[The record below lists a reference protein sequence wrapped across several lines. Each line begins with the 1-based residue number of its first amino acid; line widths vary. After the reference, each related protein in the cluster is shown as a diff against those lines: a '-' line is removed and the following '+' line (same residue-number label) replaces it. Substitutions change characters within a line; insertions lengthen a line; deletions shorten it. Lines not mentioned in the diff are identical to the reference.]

1 MVANANRCSCITRK
15 GNRCKKAFSFVCA
28 KTKCCTI
35 HASNAY
41 LNYVLTIQRVY
52 KGYNSRKYVR
62 LLARL
67 PCDIQRNIV
76 FYIREPL
83 YNARRNK
90 SIQAILCK
98 RFVTIFGTPESIM
111 SGFVVSNA
119 NAFLGDYKSRV
130 LIMNKTQFG
139 EHVLD
144 IAHLHKL
151 YIKYMS
157 IIDTNYNN
165 MLYIITNIV
174 NKHIQECVQFYHHSG
189 RPYLYSD
196 AEMLTLHSNMAKLQN
211 SISVYKYEYRRDLHM
226 MRNLHMRNLQNN
238 FSI

>member
-1 MVANANRCSCITRK
+1 MVANANRCACITLK
-15 GNRCKKAFSFVCA
+15 GRRCKKAFSFVCA

-35 HASNAY
+35 HAYTY

-83 YNARRNK
+83 YNARKNK
-90 SIQAILCK
+90 CIQAILCK

-130 LIMNKTQFG
+130 LIMNKTQFN

-151 YIKYMS
+151 YVKYMS
-157 IIDTNYNN
+157 ITDTNYNN

-196 AEMLTLHSNMAKLQN
+196 AEMLALHSNMAELQN

-226 MRNLHMRNLQNN
+226 MRDLHMRNLQNN
-238 FSI
+238 STI

>member
-1 MVANANRCSCITRK
+1 MVAYNARCEAYTLK
-15 GNRCKKAFSFVCA
+15 GRRCQKAFSFVCN
-28 KTKCCTI
+28 KVMCCTI
-35 HASNAY
+35 HAYSYSSYA
-41 LNYVLTIQRVY
+41 LTIQKAY
-52 KGYNSRKYVR
+52 KGYSGRKYAR

-83 YNARRNK
+83 YNARKNK
-90 SIQAILCK
+90 CIQAILCK
-98 RFVTIFGTPESIM
+98 RFVAIFGTPKSIM
-111 SGFVVSNA
+111 SGFVVSNV
-119 NAFLGDYKSRV
+119 NAFLGDYKSHV
-130 LIMNKTQFG
+130 LTMNKTQFG

-151 YIKYMS
+151 YVKYMS

-174 NKHIQECVQFYHHSG
+174 NKHIQECVHYYHHSG

-196 AEMLTLHSNMAKLQN
+196 AEMLTLHSNMAELQN
-211 SISVYKYEYRRDLHM
+211 SISVYKFEYRRNLHM
-226 MRNLHMRNLQNN
+226 MRDLHMRNLQNN

>member
-1 MVANANRCSCITRK
+1 MVANANRCACITLK
-15 GNRCKKAFSFVCA
+15 GYRCKKAFSFVCA
-28 KTKCCTI
+28 KTKCCII
-35 HASNAY
+35 HASNTY
-41 LNYVLTIQRVY
+41 LTYVLTIQRVY
-52 KGYNSRKYVR
+52 KGYISRKYVR

-98 RFVTIFGTPESIM
+98 RFVTLFGTPENIM

-130 LIMNKTQFG
+130 LTMNKTQFND
-139 EHVLD
+139 HVLD

-151 YIKYMS
+151 YIKYIS
-157 IIDTNYNN
+157 IIDTKYNN

-174 NKHIQECVQFYHHSG
+174 NKHIQECVHYYHHSG

-196 AEMLTLHSNMAKLQN
+196 AEMLVLNNNMAELQN
-211 SISVYKYEYRRDLHM
+211 SISVYKFEY

>member
-1 MVANANRCSCITRK
+1 MVANANRCACITLK
-15 GNRCKKAFSFVCA
+15 GYRCKKAFSFVCA
-28 KTKCCTI
+28 KTKCCII
-35 HASNAY
+35 HASNTY
-41 LNYVLTIQRVY
+41 LTYVLTIQRVY
-52 KGYNSRKYVR
+52 KGYISRKYVR

-98 RFVTIFGTPESIM
+98 RFVTLFGTPENIM
-111 SGFVVSNA
+111 SGFVVSNV

-130 LIMNKTQFG
+130 LTMNKTQFND
-139 EHVLD
+139 HVLD

-151 YIKYMS
+151 YIKYIS
-157 IIDTNYNN
+157 IIDTKYNN

-174 NKHIQECVQFYHHSG
+174 NKHIQECVHYYHHSG

-196 AEMLTLHSNMAKLQN
+196 AEMLVLNNNMAELQN
-211 SISVYKYEYRRDLHM
+211 SISVYKFEY

>member
-1 MVANANRCSCITRK
+1 MVANANRCACITRK
-15 GNRCKKAFSFVCA
+15 GNRCKKTFSFVCA

-35 HASNAY
+35 HAYTY
-41 LNYVLTIQRVY
+41 LNYVLTIQRMY
-52 KGYNSRKYVR
+52 KGHICRKYVR

-76 FYIREPL
+76 FHIREPL

-90 SIQAILCK
+90 CIQAILCK

-130 LIMNKTQFG
+130 LTMNKTQFG

-174 NKHIQECVQFYHHSG
+174 NKHIQECLHYYHHSG
-189 RPYLYSD
+189 TPYLYSD
-196 AEMLTLHSNMAKLQN
+196 AEMLALHSNMSELQN

-226 MRNLHMRNLQNN
+226 MRDLHMRNLQNN
-238 FSI
+238 SSI

>member
-1 MVANANRCSCITRK
+1 MVANANRCACITLK
-15 GNRCKKAFSFVCA
+15 GYRCKKAFSFVCA
-28 KTKCCTI
+28 KTKCCII
-35 HASNAY
+35 HASNTY
-41 LNYVLTIQRVY
+41 LTYVLTIQRVY
-52 KGYNSRKYVR
+52 KGYISRKYVR

-98 RFVTIFGTPESIM
+98 RFVTLFGTPENIM

-130 LIMNKTQFG
+130 LTMNKTQFND
-139 EHVLD
+139 HVLD

-151 YIKYMS
+151 YIKYIS
-157 IIDTNYNN
+157 IIDTKYNN

-174 NKHIQECVQFYHHSG
+174 NKHIQECV
-189 RPYLYSD
+189 
-196 AEMLTLHSNMAKLQN
+196 
-211 SISVYKYEYRRDLHM
+211 YKFEY

>member
-1 MVANANRCSCITRK
+1 
-15 GNRCKKAFSFVCA
+15 
-28 KTKCCTI
+28 
-35 HASNAY
+35 
-41 LNYVLTIQRVY
+41 
-52 KGYNSRKYVR
+52 
-62 LLARL
+62 
-67 PCDIQRNIV
+67 V

-98 RFVTIFGTPESIM
+98 RFVAIFGTPESIM
-111 SGFVVSNA
+111 SGFVVSNV
-119 NAFLGDYKSRV
+119 NAFLGYYKSRV
-130 LIMNKTQFG
+130 LTMNKTQFG

-151 YIKYMS
+151 YVKYMS
-157 IIDTNYNN
+157 ITDTTYNN

-196 AEMLTLHSNMAKLQN
+196 AEMLALHSNMVELQN
-211 SISVYKYEYRRDLHM
+211 SISVYKFEY

>member
-1 MVANANRCSCITRK
+1 VREYIKALFYMVANVNRCACITLK
-15 GNRCKKAFSFVCA
+15 GYRCKKAFGFVCN
-28 KTKCCTI
+28 KTKCCSI
-35 HASNAY
+35 HASNTY
-41 LNYVLTIQRVY
+41 LTYVLTIQRVY
-52 KGYNSRKYVR
+52 KGYICRKYVR

-76 FYIREPL
+76 FHIREPL

-90 SIQAILCK
+90 RIQAILSRK
-98 RFVTIFGTPESIM
+98 FVALFGTPESIM
-111 SGFVVSNA
+111 SGFIVTNV

-139 EHVLD
+139 QHVLD

-157 IIDTNYNN
+157 ITDTSYNN

-174 NKHIQECVQFYHHSG
+174 NKHIQ
-189 RPYLYSD
+189 
-196 AEMLTLHSNMAKLQN
+196 
-211 SISVYKYEYRRDLHM
+211 
-226 MRNLHMRNLQNN
+226 
-238 FSI
+238 

>member
-1 MVANANRCSCITRK
+1 MVAMKYRCGCITLK
-15 GNRCKKAFSFVCA
+15 GRRCKKTFSFVCN
-28 KTKCCTI
+28 KTKCCII
-35 HASNAY
+35 HANAY

-52 KGYNSRKYVR
+52 KGYISRKYVR

-76 FYIREPL
+76 FYMREPL

-90 SIQAILCK
+90 CIQAILCK
-98 RFVTIFGTPESIM
+98 RFVAIFGTPKNIM

-130 LIMNKTQFG
+130 LIMNKTQFN

-144 IAHLHKL
+144 VAHLHKL

-157 IIDTNYNN
+157 ITDTEYNN
-165 MLYIITNIV
+165 KLYIITNIV
-174 NKHIQECVQFYHHSG
+174 NKHIQECVQFYHHRG
-189 RPYLYSD
+189 TPYLYSD
-196 AEMLTLHSNMAKLQN
+196 AEMLTLNSNMTELQN
-211 SISVYKYEYRRDLHM
+211 SISVYKFEY
-226 MRNLHMRNLQNN
+226 MRNLHMMRDLHIRNLQNN
-238 FSI
+238 STI